1 MRTRRWVIGLQ
12 ALTRGWLGRRRAQSR
27 RTYTQNLGEERAAG
41 RVRWEQ
47 LIRRREDE
55 ELLNGARS
63 EDLDDD
69 LELHRTFMKYCRFG
83 DRRNIGRMVV
93 AKLAALCKDAGI
105 IDKRFPVQ
113 RVEISFSRLKPK
125 DLSHLPYSS
134 FLAALDDIG
143 TQHPD
148 LRRLAD
154 AAAAAAQE
162 ESVAVLVRAIPGAAT
177 AVSSL
182 VQDDRRSGVGK
193 KSKRHYNRSAKGGA
207 TSPTNADGKGSR
219 SEKSRTPTTE
229 NRAEKAAKLVGRP
242 GAAGAKSPV
251 GGGATARVAGAKAA
265 GEGATAETAEVE
277 CLGGFRPDDQRL
289 LVLLQKYVFVNS
301 QAGKEACSEMEAE
314 GRGARRRALDRLEAA
329 AVVVQACVARGCS
342 GRTLAREASGRRE
355 LHRHNTKLNWAAS
368 LLQKRMRAFAARTR
382 AAKMAVK
389 RYYRCLD
396 GLTGAEYY
404 FDPKTGKS
412 SWTKPKILG
421 KFDISTAVVVPAGE
435 EIMVPM
441 CHECAEEVATEICAD
456 CDEDML
462 CHLCVDRIHRTGNAS
477 THLRVPIE
485 MCEECSFQVAVKHCQ
500 QCGDNFCVSCFAY
513 LHRKGRIR
521 RHTFEPLVGM
531 CHDCGDRAQA
541 FQCFGCDAEGRLLL
555 CKRCLE
561 ARHHYLLPDQLAE
574 HRIEAVGLRS
584 LKVKRLKEEQSSKA
598 RELWMKAES
607 AAAGKRSRDKKMLVA
622 AIKIQTVWRGYL
634 ARKRRRNLM
643 DQHLLWK
650 MQRHKDDQQIRKKLT
665 YKVARYFGKAR
676 LLKSDTNQ
684 EIVLKQYPRWWQ
696 STIMDIV
703 RPTFG
708 WHEGAKMVREQEFFA
723 KKTKRKGRW
732 KVHAARL
739 RLGGE
744 LLRLRME
751 RQKQRKYERLREK
764 AVGVYQHARAKG
776 GVSADHKEEL
786 QQNSR
791 KAKRA
796 VQNQEQEREKAEERV
811 KAAENALEALIG
823 PFRLRSNVRAAVT
836 KGMLMPF
843 PVSMQKGKANAR
855 LEKGQNMREASDAAI
870 CDSVLK
876 WMPYGR
882 RVRVEP
888 TDPSSVSF
896 LPEAGA
902 GACSRPPSHAF
913 GPFYVVGVKE
923 SRQNDKKEK
932 TAAAAASALAGVLA
946 SKEPGDTKERPA
958 TGLGSGAAA
967 TTPAEGIG
975 EGGTAVGADGGEDSV
990 VDLKAQSSPVLIL
1003 DRQWL
1008 LEEAPLC
1015 QAYAMPILP
1024 VIQKASLILT
1034 GCNTTCSSILMVLR
1048 TGIRDSSVVQVAIKV
1063 AVVGTHQHRDRLER
1077 WQTKFDD
1084 DSNMHARLEQW
1095 AAGSEA
1101 RSKRLMLR
1109 RRKLFDVEE
1118 GFQPEKRRVM
1128 EAVESVLALWTSLQE
1143 MTDFAKSAAA
1153 TGLASTQGANGK
1165 GMIGGKLGREVVV
1178 QLFKKWVQSDD
1189 RTKVIIM
1196 HRSGKAANE
1205 PAVEVVQVVG
1215 YIKVDLDTPTPV
1227 LREFIRRFCGG
1238 WLNEHAKG
1246 DHFVM
1251 EDTTG
1256 AVVRRNREGRKLNAT
1271 AMDMVQE
1278 RINKTTRDTESVIF
1292 VQDERSR
1299 TDPDADVELV
1309 LIPEKYFL
1317 DPESTP
1323 TFEDGVNADEE
1334 EIDHGDGDVDAK
1346 GARQKRREEDGADGG
1361 DESDAD
1367 GRSSDVSSD
1376 QFSASIGSMGSDL
1389 EEDEDDPFAAM
1400 QKDLQDEK
1408 DAHNSATKNDTAGT
1422 NEAVRG

>member
-1 MRTRRWVIGLQ
+1 MHTRRWVIGLQ
-12 ALTRGWLGRRRAQSR
+12 ALTRGWLGRRKAQSR
-27 RTYTQNLGEERAAG
+27 RTYTQHLGEERAAG
-41 RVRWEQ
+41 RVRWKQ
-47 LIRRREDE
+47 LVRRREDE

-69 LELHRTFMKYCRFG
+69 LELHKTFMKYCRFG
-83 DRRNIGRMVV
+83 DRRNTGRMVV

-162 ESVAVLVRAIPGAAT
+162 ESVAVLARATPGATT
-177 AVSSL
+177 AVPSS
-182 VQDDRRSGVGK
+182 VEANHESGVGK
-193 KSKRHYNRSAKGGA
+193 TSKRPYNRSVKGGA
-207 TSPTNADGKGSR
+207 TSPTNADGKISR
-219 SEKSRTPTTE
+219 AENSRTTKTKSR
-229 NRAEKAAKLVGRP
+229 AETAAKLGGRP
-242 GAAGAKSPV
+242 GAAGAKSPA
-251 GGGATARVAGAKAA
+251 GGGATAKVAGAKAA
-265 GEGATAETAEVE
+265 GEGATAETIEVE

-289 LVLLQKYVFVNS
+289 LVFLQKYVFVHS

-342 GRTLAREASGRRE
+342 GRALAREASGRRE
-355 LHRHNTKLNWAAS
+355 LERHNARLNWAAS
-368 LLQKRMRAFAARTR
+368 MLQTRMRAFAARTR

-412 SWTKPKILG
+412 WWTKPKILG
-421 KFDISTAVVVPAGE
+421 KFDILTAVVVPAGE
-435 EIMVPM
+435 EIVVPM
-441 CHECAEEVATEICAD
+441 CHECAEEAATTICAD

-462 CHLCVDRIHRTGNAS
+462 CTLCVDRIHRTGNAS

-500 QCGDNFCVSCFAY
+500 QCGDNFCVSCFAHI
-513 LHRKGRIR
+513 HRKGRIR
-521 RHTFEPLVGM
+521 RHTFEPLVEM
-531 CHDCGDRAQA
+531 CHDCGDRAQQA
-541 FQCFGCDAEGRLLL
+541 FQCFGCEAEGRLLL

-584 LKVKRLKEEQSSKA
+584 IKVKRLKEEQASRA

-607 AAAGKRSRDKKMLVA
+607 AAAGKRSRDKKMLAA
-622 AIKIQTVWRGYL
+622 AIKIQAVWRGYL
-634 ARKRRRNLM
+634 ARKRRRYLM

-650 MQRHKDDQQIRKKLT
+650 IQRHKDDQQIRKKFT

-708 WHEGAKMVREQEFFA
+708 WHEGAKMLREPYYSQEFFA
-723 KKTKRKGRW
+723 KKIKRKGRW

-751 RQKQRKYERLREK
+751 RRKQRKYERLRDK
-764 AVGVYQHARAKG
+764 AVEVYQHARAKG
-776 GVSADHKEEL
+776 GVSAEHKEEL

-796 VQNQEQEREKAEERV
+796 VQKQEQEREKAEERV

-823 PFRLRSNVRAAVT
+823 PFRLRNNVRASVT
-836 KGMLMPF
+836 EGMLMPF
-843 PVSMQKGKANAR
+843 PVSMQKGKAVAR
-855 LEKGQNMREASDAAI
+855 LEKGQKMREASD
-870 CDSVLK
+870 DVLK

-888 TDPSSVSF
+888 TDISSVYF
-896 LPEAGA
+896 LPEAEA
-902 GACSRPPSHAF
+902 GACPRPPSHAF
-913 GPFYVVGVKE
+913 GPFCVVGVKE

-932 TAAAAASALAGVLA
+932 AAAAAAAASAVATLAGNLA
-946 SKEPGDTKERPA
+946 VKETGDTKERPA
-958 TGLGSGAAA
+958 TGLDSEAAA
-967 TTPAEGIG
+967 TTPAESIG
-975 EGGTAVGADGGEDSV
+975 EGGTAVGADGEEDSG
-990 VDLKAQSSPVLIL
+990 VDLKAQASPVLIL
-1003 DRQWL
+1003 DRQWM
-1008 LEEAPLC
+1008 LEEASLC

-1024 VIQKASLILT
+1024 VIQKASLIFDMT
-1034 GCNTTCSSILMVLR
+1034 LMVLG

-1063 AVVGTHQHRDRLER
+1063 AIIGTHQHRDRLER
-1077 WQTKFDD
+1077 WQQTKFDD
-1084 DSNMHARLEQW
+1084 DSNMHALLERW

-1109 RRKLFDVEE
+1109 RRKLFDVDE

-1128 EAVESVLALWTSLQE
+1128 EVVESMLALWTSLQE

-1153 TGLASTQGANGK
+1153 TGLASTQGADGK
-1165 GMIGGKLGREVVV
+1165 GMMGGKLGREVVV

-1256 AVVRRNREGRKLNAT
+1256 AVVRRNREGVKLNAT

-1299 TDPDADVELV
+1299 ADPDAEVELV
-1309 LIPEKYFL
+1309 LIPEKEFL

-1323 TFEDGVNADEE
+1323 TFEDGANVGEE
-1334 EIDHGDGDVDAK
+1334 EKDNGDGDGDAK
-1346 GARQKRREEDGADGG
+1346 GARKKHRNEGGADGG
-1361 DESDAD
+1361 DESD
-1367 GRSSDVSSD
+1367 GEGSSSDFSSD

-1408 DAHNSATKNDTAGT
+1408 DANNSANKTDNVDA
-1422 NEAVRG
+1422 NEATRG

>member
-1 MRTRRWVIGLQ
+1 M
-12 ALTRGWLGRRRAQSR
+12 
-27 RTYTQNLGEERAAG
+27 
-41 RVRWEQ
+41 
-47 LIRRREDE
+47 
-55 ELLNGARS
+55 
-63 EDLDDD
+63 
-69 LELHRTFMKYCRFG
+69 
-83 DRRNIGRMVV
+83 
-93 AKLAALCKDAGI
+93 
-105 IDKRFPVQ
+105 
-113 RVEISFSRLKPK
+113 
-125 DLSHLPYSS
+125 
-134 FLAALDDIG
+134 
-143 TQHPD
+143 
-148 LRRLAD
+148 
-154 AAAAAAQE
+154 
-162 ESVAVLVRAIPGAAT
+162 
-177 AVSSL
+177 
-182 VQDDRRSGVGK
+182 
-193 KSKRHYNRSAKGGA
+193 
-207 TSPTNADGKGSR
+207 
-219 SEKSRTPTTE
+219 
-229 NRAEKAAKLVGRP
+229 
-242 GAAGAKSPV
+242 
-251 GGGATARVAGAKAA
+251 
-265 GEGATAETAEVE
+265 
-277 CLGGFRPDDQRL
+277 
-289 LVLLQKYVFVNS
+289 
-301 QAGKEACSEMEAE
+301 
-314 GRGARRRALDRLEAA
+314 
-329 AVVVQACVARGCS
+329 
-342 GRTLAREASGRRE
+342 
-355 LHRHNTKLNWAAS
+355 
-368 LLQKRMRAFAARTR
+368 
-382 AAKMAVK
+382 
-389 RYYRCLD
+389 
-396 GLTGAEYY
+396 
-404 FDPKTGKS
+404 
-412 SWTKPKILG
+412 
-421 KFDISTAVVVPAGE
+421 
-435 EIMVPM
+435 
-441 CHECAEEVATEICAD
+441 
-456 CDEDML
+456 
-462 CHLCVDRIHRTGNAS
+462 
-477 THLRVPIE
+477 
-485 MCEECSFQVAVKHCQ
+485 
-500 QCGDNFCVSCFAY
+500 
-513 LHRKGRIR
+513 
-521 RHTFEPLVGM
+521 
-531 CHDCGDRAQA
+531 
-541 FQCFGCDAEGRLLL
+541 
-555 CKRCLE
+555 
-561 ARHHYLLPDQLAE
+561 
-574 HRIEAVGLRS
+574 
-584 LKVKRLKEEQSSKA
+584 
-598 RELWMKAES
+598 
-607 AAAGKRSRDKKMLVA
+607 
-622 AIKIQTVWRGYL
+622 
-634 ARKRRRNLM
+634 
-643 DQHLLWK
+643 
-650 MQRHKDDQQIRKKLT
+650 
-665 YKVARYFGKAR
+665 
-676 LLKSDTNQ
+676 
-684 EIVLKQYPRWWQ
+684 
-696 STIMDIV
+696 
-703 RPTFG
+703 
-708 WHEGAKMVREQEFFA
+708 
-723 KKTKRKGRW
+723 
-732 KVHAARL
+732 VHAARL

-751 RQKQRKYERLREK
+751 RRKQRKYEKLRDK

-776 GVSADHKEEL
+776 GVSAEHKEKL

-796 VQNQEQEREKAEERV
+796 LHNQEQEREKAEQRV
-811 KAAENALEALIG
+811 QAAENALAALIG
-823 PFRLRSNVRAAVT
+823 PFRLRNSVRAAVT

-855 LEKGQNMREASDAAI
+855 MEKGQNMREASDAAI
-870 CDSVLK
+870 SVLK

-888 TDPSSVSF
+888 TDPSSVYF

-902 GACSRPPSHAF
+902 GACPRPPSHAF

-923 SRQNDKKEK
+923 SRQNDKKENA
-932 TAAAAASALAGVLA
+932 AAAAASALAGNLA
-946 SKEPGDTKERPA
+946 SKEPGDTEERPA

-967 TTPAEGIG
+967 TTPTESVG
-975 EGGTAVGADGGEDSV
+975 EGGTAAGIDGGEDSV

-1024 VIQKASLILT
+1024 VIQK
-1034 GCNTTCSSILMVLR
+1034 ILMVLR
-1048 TGIRDSSVVQVAIKV
+1048 TGIRDSSIVQVAIKV

-1084 DSNMHARLEQW
+1084 DSNMHARLERW

-1153 TGLASTQGANGK
+1153 TGLASTQGADGK

-1309 LIPEKYFL
+1309 RIPEKDFL
-1317 DPESTP
+1317 DPESMP
-1323 TFEDGVNADEE
+1323 SFEDGVNAEE
-1334 EIDHGDGDVDAK
+1334 EEKDHGDGDVDAK
-1346 GARQKRREEDGADGG
+1346 GARKKHPEEDRADGG

-1367 GRSSDVSSD
+1367 GRSSDVSFD

-1408 DAHNSATKNDTAGT
+1408 DARNSATKNDTAGT
-1422 NEAVRG
+1422 NEAARG

>member
-1 MRTRRWVIGLQ
+1 MQTRRWVIGLQ
-12 ALTRGWLGRRRAQSR
+12 ALTRGWLGRRRAQFR
-27 RTYTQNLGEERAAG
+27 RTYTQHLGEERAAG
-41 RVRWEQ
+41 RVRWKQ

-83 DRRNIGRMVV
+83 DRRNTGRMVV
-93 AKLAALCKDAGI
+93 AKLTALCKDAGI

-113 RVEISFSRLKPK
+113 RVEISFSRLKPR
-125 DLSHLPYSS
+125 DLSHLPYPS

-148 LRRLAD
+148 LRRLGD

-162 ESVAVLVRAIPGAAT
+162 ESVAVLVRAIPGATT

-182 VQDDRRSGVGK
+182 VEADRGSGVGK
-193 KSKRHYNRSAKGGA
+193 KSKRPYNRSARGEA
-207 TSPTNADGKGSR
+207 TSPTNADGKRSR
-219 SEKSRTPTTE
+219 AENSRTPTTE
-229 NRAEKAAKLVGRP
+229 NRAEKAAKLSGRP
-242 GAAGAKSPV
+242 GAAGAKSPA
-251 GGGATARVAGAKAA
+251 GGGATAKVAGAKAA

-289 LVLLQKYVFVNS
+289 LVLLQKFVFVNS

-329 AVVVQACVARGCS
+329 AMVVQACVARGCS
-342 GRTLAREASGRRE
+342 GRALAREASGRRE
-355 LHRHNTKLNWAAS
+355 LHRHDARLNWAAS
-368 LLQKRMRAFAARTR
+368 LLQTRMRAFAARTR
-382 AAKMAVK
+382 AAKLAMK

-500 QCGDNFCVSCFAY
+500 QCGDNFCVSCFAHI
-513 LHRKGRIR
+513 HRKGRIR

-541 FQCFGCDAEGRLLL
+541 FQCFGCDTEGCLLL

-574 HRIEAVGLRS
+574 HRIEAVGFRS
-584 LKVKRLKEEQSSKA
+584 LKLKRLKEEQSSRA

-607 AAAGKRSRDKKMLVA
+607 AATGKRSRDKKMLAA
-622 AIKIQTVWRGYL
+622 AIKIQAVWRGYL
-634 ARKRRRNLM
+634 ARKRRRHLM

-650 MQRHKDDQQIRKKLT
+650 IQRHKDDQIRKKLT

-744 LLRLRME
+744 LIRLRME
-751 RQKQRKYERLREK
+751 SRKQRKYERLRDK

-776 GVSADHKEEL
+776 GVSAAHKEEL
-786 QQNSR
+786 QQISR

-796 VQNQEQEREKAEERV
+796 VQNHQQEREKAEERV

-823 PFRLRSNVRAAVT
+823 PFRLRNNVRAAVT
-836 KGMLMPF
+836 EGMLMPF

-855 LEKGQNMREASDAAI
+855 LEKGQNMRE
-870 CDSVLK
+870 VLK

-888 TDPSSVSF
+888 TDPSSVYL
-896 LPEAGA
+896 LPEAEA
-902 GACSRPPSHAF
+902 GACPRPPSHAF

-923 SRQNDKKEK
+923 SRQNDKKDK
-932 TAAAAASALAGVLA
+932 AAAAASALAGNLA

-967 TTPAEGIG
+967 TTPAESIG
-975 EGGTAVGADGGEDSV
+975 EGGTAAGADGGEDSV

-1024 VIQKASLILT
+1024 VIQK
-1034 GCNTTCSSILMVLR
+1034 ILMVLR

-1084 DSNMHARLEQW
+1084 DSDMHARLERW
-1095 AAGSEA
+1095 AAGSED

-1153 TGLASTQGANGK
+1153 TGLASTQGADGK

-1227 LREFIRRFCGG
+1227 LREFIRRYCGG

-1256 AVVRRNREGRKLNAT
+1256 EIVRRNREGGKLNAT

-1292 VQDERSR
+1292 VRDERSR
-1299 TDPDADVELV
+1299 TDPDAEVELV
-1309 LIPEKYFL
+1309 LIPEKDFL

-1323 TFEDGVNADEE
+1323 TFEDGVNAHEE
-1334 EIDHGDGDVDAK
+1334 GNDNGDGDVDAK
-1346 GARQKRREEDGADGG
+1346 GARKKHREEDGADGG
-1361 DESDAD
+1361 DESDAG
-1367 GRSSDVSSD
+1367 GRSSDFSSD

-1408 DAHNSATKNDTAGT
+1408 DAHNSATNNDTAGT
-1422 NEAVRG
+1422 NEAARG